1 MVRSYMK
8 NDVNKDF
15 TAGEEAIL
23 EQACII
29 LDRRGKDYISR
40 HFREEKILKLLEN
53 EP

>member
-1 MVRSYMK
+1 MVRMYIRK
-8 NDVNKDF
+8 DVNRGF

-29 LDRRGKDYISR
+29 LDRRGKDFISN
-40 HFREEKILKLLEN
+40 HFRQNKILTLNKN